1 MTVAVLLQ
9 IVQLGVTYGIP
20 AVTSAINALGKTTI
34 TDADIADLTNLVK
47 PPESY

>member
-1 MTVAVLLQ
+1 MTVETVLAL
-9 IVQLGVTYGIP
+9 VQLGITYGIP
-20 AVTSAINALGKTTI
+20 AVTSAINALGKPTI